1 MKNSAVGDANKET
14 KSNKN
19 DPSSN
24 NHTKKASIFGNI
36 INYIRGTPRVQQNMK
51 KLNLKINPLE
61 EELTDE

>member
-36 INYIRGTPRVQQNMK
+36 INYIRGTPRVQ
-51 KLNLKINPLE
+51 
-61 EELTDE
+61 